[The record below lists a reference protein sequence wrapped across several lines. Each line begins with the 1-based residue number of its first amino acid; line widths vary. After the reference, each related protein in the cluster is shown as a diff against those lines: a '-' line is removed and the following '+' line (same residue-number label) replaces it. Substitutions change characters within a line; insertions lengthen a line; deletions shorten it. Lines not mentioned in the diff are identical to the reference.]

1 MDITSLF
8 ILNVS
13 ILFIVLVLFYLNVW
27 GYKLELNPDQRLIAK
42 IADTVSDKMNT
53 ACKKGKAAPWYLLV
67 YINENDYPMW
77 ISNNNI
83 RSVHPDPKNNKI
95 IVKQFNGEDMIIENV
110 ECYRMLP
117 ADELSIYDM

>member
-1 MDITSLF
+1 
-8 ILNVS
+8 
-13 ILFIVLVLFYLNVW
+13 
-27 GYKLELNPDQRLIAK
+27 
-42 IADTVSDKMNT
+42 
-53 ACKKGKAAPWYLLV
+53 
-67 YINENDYPMW
+67 MW

-110 ECYRMLP
+110 ECYMLRP